1 MSQNFDGRRPR
12 PRIEGLAD
20 LVFGLSLSLGSLS
33 LVISLPSNVSELD
46 SHILAFVFTFFF
58 LITVWISYTGSMSV
72 LPVETT
78 RVIGLNVILLLLVAI
93 VPFLLNVV
101 GLGNPSLTPAEN
113 IAIRNHA
120 STLFAIDLSGL
131 LLILALFYHIL
142 GQEKAKLVAH
152 DLRRIYRN
160 RRNMMFILAGIML
173 LSTAPIFSIYTIL
186 GYPARFY
193 IWYVPIIIFWVRR
206 LTNFRW

>member
-33 LVISLPSNVSELD
+33 LVISLPNSVSELD
-46 SHILAFVFTFFF
+46 NHILAFVFTFFF

-72 LPVETT
+72 LPAETT
-78 RVIGLNVILLLLVAI
+78 LVLCLNIILLLLVAI

-101 GLGNPSLTPAEN
+101 ALGNPSLTAAEN
-113 IAIRNHA
+113 ILIRNHA

-131 LLILALFYHIL
+131 WLILALFYHIL
-142 GQEKAKLVAH
+142 GQEKAKLVAQ
-152 DLRRIYRN
+152 DLLRVYRN
-160 RRNMMFILAGIML
+160 RRNMMFILVGIML
-173 LSTAPIFSIYTIL
+173 LSTAPIFLAYTIL
-186 GYPARFY
+186 GYPAKFY
-193 IWYVPIIIFWVRR
+193 IWYVPIIIFWARR

>member
-1 MSQNFDGRRPR
+1 MSRKFDGRRPR

-33 LVISLPSNVSELD
+33 LVISLPSSVSELD
-46 SHILAFVFTFFF
+46 NHILAFVFTFFF

-72 LPVETT
+72 LPAETT
-78 RVIGLNVILLLLVAI
+78 LVLGLNIILLLLVAI

-101 GLGNPSLTPAEN
+101 GLGNPSLTAAEN
-113 IAIRNHA
+113 NVIRNHA

-131 LLILALFYHIL
+131 WLVLAFFYHIL
-142 GQEKAKLVAH
+142 GQEKAKLVAQ
-152 DLRRIYRN
+152 DLLRIYRN
-160 RRNMMFILAGIML
+160 RRNMMFILVGIML
-173 LSTAPIFSIYTIL
+173 VSTAPIFSTYTIL

-193 IWYVPIIIFWVRR
+193 IWYAPIIIFWVRR